1 MPWAAS
7 RGCPRPCCR
16 ERLWIGNG
24 PGCAARIASCSLTW
38 PGWTRRRSGNGG
50 NGSGG
55 TGSGRAGT
63 DYIIMV
69 NEKYT
74 SEQIIA
80 AIKAVDGLVYLA
92 ARKLG
97 CGPKTIYNRA
107 KKTQA
112 IQQAI
117 EDSRGELV
125 DIAEQKMRAAVMDRE
140 PWAVA
145 LVVHTLGK
153 NRGYVE
159 REEHTGAWGGPIAHR
174 VTT

>member
-1 MPWAAS
+1 
-7 RGCPRPCCR
+7 
-16 ERLWIGNG
+16 
-24 PGCAARIASCSLTW
+24 
-38 PGWTRRRSGNGG
+38 
-50 NGSGG
+50 
-55 TGSGRAGT
+55 
-63 DYIIMV
+63 MV

-145 LVVHTLGK
+145 LVLKTLGK

-159 REEHTGAWGGPIAHR
+159 RQEHTGAWGGPIAHR
-174 VTT
+174 VTMDLATLSEQELDELERHERESERQGGGAIRPSQNLQPDTDTG